1 MNAEVENVLFTS
13 LVACKK
19 AFSDEQE
26 TAPAALAEEA
36 TRRQHKKEY
45 MRVYMRRYRSLLK
58 EKASK
63 KHPLKKKA
71 SKKVPAKAKAAP
83 KASPKV
89 TGHAA
94 TTSMTKGT
102 DQQLQ

>member
-19 AFSDEQE
+19 AFSDDQE

-45 MRVYMRRYRSLLK
+45 MRLYMHRYRFLLK

-63 KHPLKKKA
+63 KDQQQLAQKNGIQRTLDVSPLG
-71 SKKVPAKAKAAP
+71 PAP
-83 KASPKV
+83 EE
-89 TGHAA
+89 AA
-94 TTSMTKGT
+94 TKFMTKGT
-102 DQQLQ
+102 EHEMQ

>member
-1 MNAEVENVLFTS
+1 MNAEVEKVLCTS

-19 AFSDEQE
+19 AFSDDQE

-45 MRVYMRRYRSLLK
+45 MRVYMRRYRFLLK
-58 EKASK
+58 E
-63 KHPLKKKA
+63 KA

-89 TGHAA
+89 TG
-94 TTSMTKGT
+94 
-102 DQQLQ
+102 